1 MNKLFSLTIVLG
13 LLVGL
18 MSCTKEGPAGPA
30 GKNGTDGNAN
40 VTTYLFT
47 DSATI
52 SWTLTSNI
60 ISLEYD
66 SIFNLT
72 DSLLEE
78 SIILVYANINSY
90 WNFIPGLG
98 YGALYSTRLF
108 FDNSAITI
116 QLRDPDG
123 TTWTGTNKPE
133 FSAIKV
139 CVIPST
145 TVIEMNAAGIHQE
158 NYEECMRYLFPSEE
172 IL

>member
-1 MNKLFSLTIVLG
+1 MKKLFSLTIILG

-52 SWTLTSNI
+52 SWTGEYINLH
-60 ISLEYD
+60 YD
-66 SIFNLT
+66 SIFNLN
-72 DSLLEE
+72 DSTIR
-78 SIILVYANINSY
+78 SSVILVYYQSQQFQTWYAVPGIGVSGVFQTRMTIAN
-90 WNFIPGLG
+90 
-98 YGALYSTRLF
+98 TM
-108 FDNSAITI
+108 I
-116 QLRDPDG
+116 QIQARDLDG
-123 TTWTGTNKPE
+123 SSWSGTSLPVL
-133 FSAIKV
+133 SAIKV

-158 NYEECMRYLFPSEE
+158 NYQETMRYLFPDEE